1 MGVFRT
7 HTWRDTQLLHE
18 RLITLSQ
25 LSTCQAA
32 LVLLTL
38 TLPFL
43 QVTPLRGGPTRVGF
57 FGDEYK
63 QRKIGSLSIM
73 LECGHRNYRKLDI
86 LYTNSSWFQ
95 WCFPVLIEKVCNNI
109 GYNSFFSFRHIIER
123 FSCVATESSC
133 YVSVFWIQL
142 SEFHWNLLKQ
152 KVPPPLAT
160 EPLGFS
166 KLEFPLKCLALKI
179 LECQC
184 KNNNRFST
192 NLFHVEWKVHPK
204 NHHKGW

>member
-7 HTWRDTQLLHE
+7 HIWDTQLLH
-18 RLITLSQ
+18 
-25 LSTCQAA
+25 CQAA

-43 QVTPLRGGPTRVGF
+43 QVTSLRGGPTRVGF

-109 GYNSFFSFRHIIER
+109 GYNANIS
-123 FSCVATESSC
+123 
-133 YVSVFWIQL
+133 
-142 SEFHWNLLKQ
+142 LK
-152 KVPPPLAT
+152 
-160 EPLGFS
+160 G
-166 KLEFPLKCLALKI
+166 
-179 LECQC
+179 
-184 KNNNRFST
+184 
-192 NLFHVEWKVHPK
+192 FHVLQLIAAAMWVFFGFNSVNSIGICWNKKFLRHWPLNLWGFRNWNFPWNV
-204 NHHKGW
+204 

>member
-7 HTWRDTQLLHE
+7 HIWDTQLLH
-18 RLITLSQ
+18 
-25 LSTCQAA
+25 CQAA

-43 QVTPLRGGPTRVGF
+43 QVTSLRGGPTRVGF

-73 LECGHRNYRKLDI
+73 LECGHRNYRKLDH
-86 LYTNSSWFQ
+86 LSTNSSWFAMMFSRFNWEGLQ
-95 WCFPVLIEKVCNNI
+95 QHWLQCI
-109 GYNSFFSFRHIIER
+109 FSFQHIIER
-123 FSCVATESSC
+123 FSCVAADSSC
-133 YVSVFWIQL
+133 YVSVFLDSTQWIPMGFEETK
-142 SEFHWNLLKQ
+142 SSSAIGHWTFR
-152 KVPPPLAT
+152 V
-160 EPLGFS
+160 S

-179 LECQC
+179 LECQG